1 MKADKYLFQ
10 RGYRLNRNYT
20 TNTIVFYLTMMTA
33 VPAYYLVLEKA
44 DMALTVLL
52 WRGMEISYLD
62 LGQASEALGAESV
75 SGSHLCE
82 GDDRARLTLHQKCS
96 SEGAAFKLPALV
108 SNR

>member
-33 VPAYYLVLEKA
+33 VAAYYLVLEKA
-44 DMALTVLL
+44 DMALTASL
-52 WRGMEISYLD
+52 WQGTEISYLD
-62 LGQASEALGAESV
+62 LGQASKALGAESV

-82 GDDRARLTLHQKCS
+82 VNDGAMLTLHQKCS
-96 SEGAAFKLPALV
+96 SKGAAFKLPAWV